1 MKIGRMLGAIT
12 ACGLALVAPGMAL
25 AAASVQPPSRSSS
38 VVAWATPDNP
48 ALPNTG
54 DPSGLTPPATPPTTQ
69 GANPTGIPGD
79 PPTGAP
85 GTMGTGPYPS
95 TAAPLDQPN
104 TPAQPHQVPVPP
116 VVALPADGPAPRVVF
131 LPMASVTQRG
141 EFGDMPRP
149 AIAVMA
155 GGGAFDFVGGDIK
168 AATRMGGFWNVRALI
183 GSRSLISIE
192 AAYLGTAQSIQAPG
206 LGSDAR
212 LLSNGVEG
220 ALRLNA
226 PLGIGRLLL
235 EPFGFAGAGWSR
247 YSVVNTDTQSASL
260 RSSDD
265 VITVPVGGGL
275 SLGYAGFFVDARYTY
290 RFTYDHNLVVSGDGQ
305 LDNWNL
311 GGAIGFEF

>member
-1 MKIGRMLGAIT
+1 MKLGRMLGAIT
-12 ACGLALVAPGMAL
+12 VCSLAGGATAL
-25 AAASVQPPSRSSS
+25 ATPENTPP
-38 VVAWATPDNP
+38 
-48 ALPNTG
+48 PNTG
-54 DPSGLTPPATPPTTQ
+54 DPSGLTPPAAPPTTL
-69 GANPTGIPGD
+69 GANPNGIPGD

-85 GTMGTGPYPS
+85 GTMGTGPYPA
-95 TAAPLDQPN
+95 TAAPLDQPSS
-104 TPAQPHQVPVPP
+104 PGQPQPVPTPP
-116 VVALPADGPAPRVVF
+116 VAVQPVDAPPPRVVF
-131 LPMASVTQRG
+131 LPMATVVERG
-141 EFGDMPRP
+141 EFGYTPRP
-149 AIAVMA
+149 GIALMA
-155 GGGAFDFVGGDIK
+155 GGGAVDFVGGDIK

-183 GSRSLISIE
+183 GSRSLIGIE
-192 AAYLGTAQSIQAPG
+192 AAYLGTAQGIQAEG

-226 PLGIGRLLL
+226 PLGIGRFLL

-247 YSVVNTDTQSASL
+247 YNIVNSDSQSVSF

-290 RFTYDHNLVVSGDGQ
+290 RFTYDHNLIVSGDGQ